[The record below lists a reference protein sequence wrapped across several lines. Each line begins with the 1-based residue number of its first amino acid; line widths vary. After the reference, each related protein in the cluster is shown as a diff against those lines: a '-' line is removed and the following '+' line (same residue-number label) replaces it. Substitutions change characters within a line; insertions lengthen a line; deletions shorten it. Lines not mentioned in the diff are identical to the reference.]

1 MAHPATDLHFPPSWS
16 KTFTSFVAQV
26 VLSGTGATS
35 APVPIEHMPCQVL
48 VVYAPADVFAYT
60 DNAGVVNTITFPA
73 TATGGALLLRAAIN
87 TIETT
92 TTVDSVTVFWQA
104 PIAHV

>member
-26 VLSGTGATS
+26 VLSGTGASS
-35 APVPIEHMPCQVL
+35 APVPIEHMPCQV
-48 VVYAPADVFAYT
+48 VIGHTAADVFAYT
-60 DNAGVVNTITFPA
+60 DNAGVVNTMTFPA
-73 TATGGALLLRAAIN
+73 SGTTVIRCAIN

-92 TTVDSVTVFWQA
+92 TTADFVTVFWQA

>member
-16 KTFTSFVAQV
+16 RTFTSFVAQV

-48 VVYAPADVFAYT
+48 IVHDIGDVFAYI
-60 DNAGVVNTITFPA
+60 DNSGLTNTWTFTHAGV
-73 TATGGALLLRAAIN
+73 TGPIRLAFN

-92 TTVDSVTVFWQA
+92 TTANAVTVFWQA